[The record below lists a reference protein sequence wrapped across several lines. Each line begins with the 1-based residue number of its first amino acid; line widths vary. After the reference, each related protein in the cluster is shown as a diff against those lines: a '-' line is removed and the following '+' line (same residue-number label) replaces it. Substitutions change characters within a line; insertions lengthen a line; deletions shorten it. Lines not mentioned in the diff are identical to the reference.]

1 MMLEIFHDL
10 RSCFRSLRRRPA
22 YAAVSVTILALGL
35 AASTTLFTN
44 VNAFLQRIPGVA
56 DAGRMVHVNSL
67 DEDGTEDGL
76 SFPDYLDLAAGEGTF
91 EGLAA
96 TGLFGG
102 NLRDDRGTYWL
113 WARIVSGNFFS
124 VLGVEMSAGRGFT
137 SAADDPGA
145 VGVCVLSHDF
155 WQRRYGGED
164 VVGRVVYIDG
174 RPFTITGVA
183 APQFRTVYAG
193 YHPELWFPF
202 SQFRALRPDRWQG
215 QFGRRDR
222 TSVGAFGRLRPGI
235 DLAAAQAHLKRMASH
250 LDREYP
256 LSDGPRRLRMV
267 PAMRFIQPAREANL
281 PNAWLMLAAAGVLL
295 LVACAN
301 VANVLYSV
309 ALGRRREVALRAT
322 LGASPGRIV
331 RLLLIENL
339 VLGLAAG
346 ALGLCLVRPACRWLE
361 SFYAP
366 PSVLGAWDAPELM
379 LDLRVF
385 GFALAL
391 SITAGLV
398 AGLLPALGASRRD
411 LVTVLKGHGDAAPGR
426 RRLRARDLLVS
437 FQVALSVVLLVIAG
451 LVLRTFQRAQQVDPG
466 FKTDHLLTATLSI
479 RSKQLPVEVGKRFFQ
494 QLADR
499 IGTEPGVRVAA
510 VTRSAPFSVNQIST
524 RLGIEGRSE
533 PERISITSVGKGYLD
548 ALGLEL
554 RRGRRLDD
562 RDTASAGGAVM
573 ISEALAHRFF
583 PGLEPLGRRLT
594 LPADAGEPERSF
606 EIVGVVADAR
616 IAAVLQEP
624 EPLVY
629 FSFLQYGFRSGG
641 SLLVRTE
648 IDPAALIPA
657 LGRQLHE
664 IDPDLAVIN
673 VQSYTE
679 ILRGELADQRSRAE
693 LFSALAVLGLALAAA
708 GAWSVLNLAV
718 TRRRRELGI
727 RMALGARADDIVAL
741 VIRRGLLSVSLGLGI
756 GLAAALAAGRLVES
770 LLYGVE
776 ATDLPSFAVGAATL
790 LVVTIVA
797 CYLPARRAAAIDPLE
812 TLRRE

>member
-1 MMLEIFHDL
+1 MLEISHDL

-22 YAAVSVTILALGL
+22 YAAVSVMILALGL

-44 VNAFLQRIPGVA
+44 VNAFLQRIPGTA
-56 DAGRMVHVNSL
+56 DAGRLVHVNRL
-67 DEDGTEDGL
+67 DEDGTPQGL
-76 SFPDYLDLAAGEGTF
+76 SFPDYLDLAAGDDAF

-96 TGLFGG
+96 AGLFGG

-124 VLGVEMSAGRGFT
+124 VLGVDMSAGRGFT

-145 VGVCVLSHDF
+145 EGVCVLSHDF

-183 APQFRTVYAG
+183 APQFRTVWAG

-202 SQFRALRPDRWQG
+202 SQFRALRPDRWEG
-215 QFGRRDR
+215 QFARRDR

-235 DLAAAQAHLKRMASH
+235 GLAAAQAEVKRMASH

-256 LSDGPRRLRMV
+256 GDDPRYLSMA
-267 PAMRFIQPAREANL
+267 PAMRFSQNAREANL

-346 ALGLCLVRPACRWLE
+346 ALGLLLVRPACRWLE
-361 SFYAP
+361 SFFAP

-391 SITAGLV
+391 SLAAGLV

-411 LVTVLKGHGDAAPGR
+411 LVTVLKGHGDAAAPGR
-426 RRLRARDLLVS
+426 RLSARDLLVS

-451 LVLRTFQRAQQVDPG
+451 LVLRTFQQARQVDPG
-466 FKTDHLLTATLSI
+466 FATDHLLTATLSI
-479 RSKQLPVEVGKRFFQ
+479 RSKQLPVAAGKRFFQ

-499 IGTEPGVRVAA
+499 IGSEPGVRVAA

-524 RLGIEGRSE
+524 LVGIEGRSE
-533 PERISITSVGKGYLD
+533 PERVFMTSVGKGYLD

-554 RRGRRLDD
+554 RRGRPLDD
-562 RDTASAGGAVM
+562 RDTASAAAAVM
-573 ISEALAHRFF
+573 INEALARRFF

-594 LPADAGEPERSF
+594 LAADGGEPERRF

-616 IAAVLQEP
+616 FTGVLQEP

-641 SLLVRTE
+641 SLVVRTE
-648 IDPAALIPA
+648 IDPKAQIPA
-657 LGRQLHE
+657 LRRQLRE
-664 IDPDLAVIN
+664 LDPDLAMIN
-673 VQSYTE
+673 VQTYTE
-679 ILRGELADQRSRAE
+679 ILRGELSDQRARAE
-693 LFSALAVLGLALAAA
+693 LFAALAGLGLALAAA
-708 GAWSVLNLAV
+708 GVWSVLNLAV

-727 RMALGARADDIVAL
+727 RMALGARADDIAVL
-741 VIRRGLLSVSLGLGI
+741 VIRRGLLSVSLGLGL
-756 GLAAALAAGRLVES
+756 GLVAALAAGRLVGS

-776 ATDLPSFAVGAATL
+776 ATDLPSFTVGAATL
-790 LVVTIVA
+790 LAVTIAA

>member
-1 MMLEIFHDL
+1 VLEIFHDL

-56 DAGRMVHVNSL
+56 DAGRLVRVESL
-67 DEDGTEDGL
+67 GEDGAVRGL
-76 SFPDYLDLAAGEGTF
+76 SFPDYLDLAAGDESF

-96 TGLFGG
+96 AGLFGG
-102 NLRDDRGTYWL
+102 NLRDDHGTSWI

-124 VLGVEMSAGRGFT
+124 VLGVDMSAGPGFT
-137 SAADDPGA
+137 AAADDPGA
-145 VGVCVLSHDF
+145 VGVCVVSHEF

-193 YHPELWFPF
+193 FHPELWFPY
-202 SQFRALRPDRWQG
+202 SQFRALRPDRWQA

-235 DLAAAQAHLKRMASH
+235 DLAAAQAHLTRMAAL

-256 LSDGPRRLRMV
+256 GAEPRRLRVV
-267 PAMRFIQPAREANL
+267 PAMRFIQRAREAHL

-301 VANVLYSV
+301 VANILFSI

-322 LGASPGRIV
+322 LGAGPGRIV

-346 ALGLCLVRPACRWLE
+346 ALGLCLVPPACRWLE
-361 SFYAP
+361 SFSAP
-366 PSVLGAWDAPELM
+366 PGVFGVWDAPELM
-379 LDLRVF
+379 LDFRVF

-391 SITAGLV
+391 SIVAGLV

-411 LVTVLKGHGDAAPGR
+411 LVSVLKGHGDAVSGR
-426 RRLRARDLLVS
+426 HRLSARDLLVS

-451 LVLRTFQRAQQVDPG
+451 LVLRTFQRAREVDPG
-466 FKTDHLLTATLSI
+466 FETDHLLTAVVNI
-479 RSKQLPVEVGKRFFQ
+479 RSKQLPDEVGKRFFQ

-499 IGTEPGVRVAA
+499 IGTQPGVRVAA
-510 VTRSAPFSVNQIST
+510 VTRTAPFAENQKWT
-524 RLGIEGRSE
+524 LLGIEGRRE
-533 PERISITSVGKGYLD
+533 PESISFNSVGKGYLD
-548 ALGLEL
+548 ALGVEL
-554 RRGRRLDD
+554 RRGRPLDD
-562 RDTASAGGAVM
+562 RDTASSAGAVM
-573 ISEALAHRFF
+573 INEALARRFF
-583 PGLEPLGRRLT
+583 PGIEPLGRRLT
-594 LPADAGEPERSF
+594 VPADAGEPERRF

-616 IAAVLQEP
+616 FIGVLWEP

-629 FSFLQYGFRSGG
+629 FSFLQYGFRSSGG
-641 SLLVRTE
+641 SLVVRSE
-648 IDPAALIPA
+648 IDPAAVVPA
-657 LGRQLHE
+657 LRRQLQE
-664 IDPDLAVIN
+664 LDPDLALIN
-673 VQSYTE
+673 VQSYPE

-693 LFSALAVLGLALAAA
+693 LFTALAVIGLTLAAV
-708 GAWSVLNLAV
+708 GLWSVLNLAV
-718 TRRRRELGI
+718 SRRSRELGI
-727 RMALGARADDIVAL
+727 RMAFGARAGDIAAL
-741 VIRRGLLSVSLGLGI
+741 VIRRGLLSVSLGLGM

-790 LVVTIVA
+790 VAVTIVA

-812 TLRRE
+812 SLRRE